1 MNRFKT
7 LKDHVYDYITQQIL
21 EGKLMPSERIN
32 ESDISE
38 ALSVS
43 RTPVREALIQLSCE
57 GMLENVPRKGF
68 ILKGTTEKEAA
79 ELYQIIGV
87 LDAFSATL
95 SYDALSESD
104 YTKME
109 YHIQSMNFAIK
120 SDNYEMYLEHQEA
133 FHNVYLEKANNAV
146 LADTITRLKNRF
158 FTRGYIKTEDDQNKD
173 HLQKINDEHVVI
185 LKLFKNKSI
194 SELADYIQYTHWT
207 PAVAHKEILS
217 HKSEQKSKAIPALR
231 IICKW

>member
-7 LKDHVYDYITQQIL
+7 LKDHVYDYISQQIL
-21 EGKLMPSERIN
+21 EGNLKPSERIN

-79 ELYQIIGV
+79 ELYQIIGA
-87 LDAFSATL
+87 LDALSATL
-95 SYDALSESD
+95 SYDVLSEND

-120 SDNYEMYLEHQEA
+120 SDNYEMYLEHQES
-133 FHNVYLEKANNAV
+133 FHKVYLDKANNTV

-158 FTRGYIKTEDDQNKD
+158 FTRGYTKSDDEQNKEY
-173 HLQKINDEHVVI
+173 LQTINDEHVII
-185 LKLFKNKSI
+185 LKLFKDKNI
-194 SELADYIQYTHWT
+194 SELAEYIQHTHWT
-207 PAVAHKEILS
+207 PAEVNKEILP
-217 HKSEQKSKAIPALR
+217 QKINK
-231 IICKW
+231 K